1 MSLQSSLFGAPPTQP
16 TDALVTEAPL
26 DRRILALL
34 AAAERTAD
42 QISAALGLPVG
53 DVLAELATLR
63 ASRSVL
69 TAPDGAW
76 FLPWGSA
83 STSCDS
89 CRPHPETILCCCGHN
104 KEAR

>member
-1 MSLQSSLFGAPPTQP
+1 MSLQSSLFGAPLAAAPP
-16 TDALVTEAPL
+16 PADPL

-34 AAAERTAD
+34 AVAERTAD

-53 DVLAELATLR
+53 DVLTELAALR

-76 FLPWGSA
+76 FVPWGSP
-83 STSCDS
+83 SKSCDF
-89 CRPHPETILCCCGHN
+89 CRPYPETILCSCGHN